1 MNRLHLSIY
10 KKWFDEILLG
20 SKKTEYREI
29 KPFYD
34 KLLKNHYDEVKFVNG
49 YGEER
54 PFLVV
59 KVTKIIKAKE
69 FYEIHLGNIIE
80 TGNL

>member
-1 MNRLHLSIY
+1 MRRLHLSIY
-10 KKWFDEILLG
+10 KKWFEEILCG
-20 SKKTEYREI
+20 TKTIEYRDI
-29 KPFYD
+29 KPYYE

-49 YGEER
+49 YGRER
-54 PFLVV
+54 SFLVI
-59 KVTKIIKAKE
+59 KITKIIKGKE

>member
-20 SKKTEYREI
+20 TKKIEYREI
-29 KPFYD
+29 KPHYK

-49 YGEER
+49 YGKER
-54 PFLVV
+54 PFLVI
-59 KVTKIIKAKE
+59 KIIKIIKGKE